1 MLALH
6 IDCSLAAFV
15 HRSLIW
21 DVLRSSQISINA
33 CVKVG
38 VKSVTGRDKK
48 EKPTMNRHIIALLL
62 CAVSAAADYV
72 VDWRVPQANDANAN
86 AWVADVVVPAGGE
99 FCVAPLT

>member
-1 MLALH
+1 MYFSVSLHKALFGRRPEASRRLARQLCEKLLALH

-38 VKSVTGRDKK
+38 VKSVTGRHK
-48 EKPTMNRHIIALLL
+48 TQ
-62 CAVSAAADYV
+62 AD
-72 VDWRVPQANDANAN
+72 WKRPQ
-86 AWVADVVVPAGGE
+86 
-99 FCVAPLT
+99 